1 MTKSLRE
8 QKIGETFVLSQVA
21 LYGLF
26 PIVINYGAK
35 IMPPILFL
43 AMSTLTGTAVLFI
56 YLLATR
62 RFKDIFNKKAYK
74 YIFGVIIF
82 IAIIPKLLIILG
94 TSLTSGTNT
103 AILLQAEIIFT
114 FLICSIFFHE
124 KITLKRLIGATIV
137 LSGAT
142 AVLYQGSFDI
152 NTGDLLIIA
161 GTFFFPIG
169 NIFAKKALQL
179 TSAAAILFLRSIV
192 AGLFLLMLSFAVE
205 GTSGTFLFHANT
217 NLFYILI
224 NGILIMA
231 LTKVLW
237 YEGLRRIDI
246 SKAVA
251 IGISSPAFSLLFAYM
266 FLSEIPNAYQIFGV
280 AAIIAGVLIIT
291 RKPFNK
297 AKIVDL

>member
-1 MTKSLRE
+1 MQKSPRE
-8 QKIGETFVLSQVA
+8 QKVGEWFILSQVA

-35 IMPPILFL
+35 VMPPILFF
-43 AMSTLTGTAVLFI
+43 AMSTLAGATILFI
-56 YLLATR
+56 YMLVTGRA
-62 RFKDIFNKKAYK
+62 KDMFNKKAYK
-74 YIFGVIIF
+74 YILGVIAF
-82 IAIIPKLLIILG
+82 IAVIPNLFIIFG
-94 TSLTSGTNT
+94 TKLTSGTNT

-124 KITLKRLIGATIV
+124 KITLKRLIGAIIV
-137 LSGAT
+137 ILGAT
-142 AVLYQGSFDI
+142 AVLYQGSFNI
-152 NTGDLLIIA
+152 NAGDLLIIA

-169 NIFAKKALQL
+169 NYFAKRALQI
-179 TSAAAILFLRSIV
+179 TSAASILFLRSIIG
-192 AGLFLLMLSFAVE
+192 GLFLLFLSFAIE
-205 GTSGTFLFHANT
+205 GTSGNFLSLSQKNIFP
-217 NLFYILI
+217 ILI
-224 NGILIMA
+224 NGILVMSLA
-231 LTKVLW
+231 KVLW

-251 IGISSPAFSLLFAYM
+251 IGISSPAFSLLFAYI

-280 AAIIAGVLIIT
+280 GAIIIGVLVVT